1 MSGGIGGAPQFAMDF
16 LGVAMTAQLGQQ
28 CVGGFRAS
36 DVFGSE
42 QSGKPT
48 LPVLVLPFDFTFGL
62 GRAGVTQGDAVE
74 VQGGSELSQRL
85 GTLWEEKAMA
95 IYMELE
101 RQTMFGE
108 SGGKKIQVGQQVFGV
123 INLGAGADAGTVI

>member
-42 QSGKPT
+42 QSGKPP

-74 VQGGSELSQRL
+74 VQGGPQLR
-85 GTLWEEKAMA
+85 AMA
-95 IYMELE
+95 IANTEINRYL
-101 RQTMFGE
+101 TNPFLPYFH
-108 SGGKKIQVGQQVFGV
+108 SGQKHLNNI
-123 INLGAGADAGTVI
+123 

>member
-42 QSGKPT
+42 QSGKPP

-62 GRAGVTQGDAVE
+62 RRAGITQGDPIE
-74 VQGGSELSQRL
+74 VQGGSEFSQRL
-85 GTLWEEKAMA
+85 GTLSGEKAMA
-95 IYMELE
+95 IYMENE

-108 SGGKKIQVGQQVFGV
+108 SGGKKNPGRPASLGV